1 MASRNKDCC
10 LLDTIPAT
18 SLLSL
23 GSNKQTANKKHT
35 MAKKKSPVGCF
46 IMLLHFLEFT
56 FFLQLEPKWTH
67 QLKFY
72 QLVCLCYTECF
83 SLCTFFFF
91 LQVLT
96 WIPPEKTPQKPLRW
110 NQKQFLQELCGKYP
124 PLLTQV
130 FDLECLCKVI
140 YIDFLLFMHVQVRSG
155 NSVMH
160 YLSIYSVKNK

>member
-1 MASRNKDCC
+1 MASRNKDCW

-46 IMLLHFLEFT
+46 IMSLHFLEFT
-56 FFLQLEPKWTH
+56 FFFQLEPKWTH

-83 SLCTFFFF
+83 SFCKVFFFSSSIDMNSP
-91 LQVLT
+91 LKK
-96 WIPPEKTPQKPLRW
+96 PPKNLLDEIKSSFCRNCVENIHHYWPKSLILNVYVRLYWFSAFYAGPG
-110 NQKQFLQELCGKYP
+110 QFW
-124 PLLTQV
+124 
-130 FDLECLCKVI
+130 
-140 YIDFLLFMHVQVRSG
+140 
-155 NSVMH
+155 
-160 YLSIYSVKNK
+160 